1 MKSLFDE
8 ISIQCSRDITRRYST
23 SFSRGIRFLS
33 KDLRNPIYSVYG
45 FVRLADEIVD
55 SFHGFEQRALLNE
68 FKKDTYRA
76 IEHGI
81 SLNPVLNSFQEVV
94 KKYQIDKSLIDAFL
108 HSMELDLEKQ
118 QYTRSLH
125 DEYIYGSAEVVGLM
139 CLKVFCRGDKDLYD
153 SLQFNAKKLGAAFQ
167 KINFLRDIK
176 SDWVVLGRNYF
187 PDVDFSNFCEE
198 KKRVIETEIAQDFAD
213 GYAGI
218 IKLPK
223 SARLGVFLAYM
234 YYKLLFKKIKTLPSE
249 RIMEERIRIPNS
261 RKLAIL
267 LGCYIQNNLN
277 LIR

>member
-8 ISIQCSRDITRRYST
+8 ISIQCSRNITRHYST
-23 SFSRGIRFLS
+23 SFSLGIRFLA
-33 KDLRNPIYSVYG
+33 KDLRNPIYSIYG

-68 FKKDTYRA
+68 FKEDTYRA
-76 IEHGI
+76 IENGI

-139 CLKVFCRGDKDLYD
+139 CLKVFCRGDKALYD
-153 SLQFNAKKLGAAFQ
+153 SLQFNAKKLGSAFQ
-167 KINFLRDIK
+167 KINFLRDMK
-176 SDWVVLGRNYF
+176 ADSVELGRNYF
-187 PDVDFSNFCEE
+187 PNVDFSNFCEE
-198 KKRVIETEIAQDFAD
+198 KKQVIETEIAQDFAD

-223 SARLGVFLAYM
+223 SARLGVLLAYM
-234 YYKLLFKKIKTLPSE
+234 YYKLLFKKIKALPSE